1 MGMSLMLC
9 FCGLFGLWG
18 CGVGGVC
25 LLHGWLTGFVLVGWL
40 CVGVSGWFVLVGC
53 LFVHGWLVFLLL
65 WGCWLVVF
73 FGVVLILHFFV
84 ESLILAQDERWRRA

>member
-1 MGMSLMLC
+1 MSSVFVMGMSLMLC

-40 CVGVSGWFVLVGC
+40 CGGVWLVCSGWVPFCAWLVGVPAFVGVLVGC
-53 LFVHGWLVFLLL
+53 VFL
-65 WGCWLVVF
+65 
-73 FGVVLILHFFV
+73 
-84 ESLILAQDERWRRA
+84 ESF